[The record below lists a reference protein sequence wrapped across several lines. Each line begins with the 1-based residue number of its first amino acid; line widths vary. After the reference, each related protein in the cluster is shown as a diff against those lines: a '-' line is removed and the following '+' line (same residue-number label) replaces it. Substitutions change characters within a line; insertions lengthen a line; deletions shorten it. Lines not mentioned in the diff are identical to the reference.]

1 MIGRIALRMA
11 TIGALVGKTL
21 VGDNVLD
28 SEFGALDVAA
38 DNSVRTDQEK
48 PFISVYV
55 DGGKDGSGDPLRALH
70 RSGLTTL
77 AIEIGV
83 TAAMTYRDEKDDKE
97 LIGLGLPVTDANM
110 EFKLD
115 VVGRQIVNA
124 LTDPASPWAEI
135 WRGLVAGIESVE
147 WKRTAD
153 ATGTRIAAHQLVIMV
168 RLLPDPVFGEPVAE
182 TSTWAKFFDQLAVP
196 TLANPEYDPDDPGS
210 PPEIVD
216 PVVAA
221 KAVILQALL
230 GSPSGVLSH
239 QAAQRRFGLTLDEA
253 TAMMLVPGPG
263 VQADVPIVEVN
274 VAPAQVM
281 S

>member
-11 TIGALVGKTL
+11 TIGALMGRTL

-38 DNSVRTDQEK
+38 DSTIRTDQEK

-55 DGGKDGSGDPLRALH
+55 DGGRDASGDPLRALH
-70 RSGLTTL
+70 RSGLTSL
-77 AIEIGV
+77 AIEMGV
-83 TAAMTYRDEKDDKE
+83 TAAMTYRDEKDDTE

-110 EFKLD
+110 EFKLG

-124 LTDPASPWAEI
+124 LTDPANPWAEI
-135 WRGLVAGIESVE
+135 WRGLVAGIDSVE

-168 RLLPDPVFGEPVAE
+168 QLLPDPVFGEAVAD
-182 TSTWAKFFDQLAVP
+182 TSIWSKFFDRLAASMV
-196 TLANPEYDPDDPGS
+196 ANPEYDPEDPDS

-216 PVVAA
+216 PIVAA
-221 KAVILQALL
+221 KAVILQGLL
-230 GSPSGVLSH
+230 GAPSGGLSH
-239 QAAQRRFGLTLDEA
+239 EAAQRRFGLTLDEA

-263 VQADVPIVEVN
+263 AQADVPIAEVN
-274 VAPAQVM
+274 VATAQVA